1 MKKTII
7 IKKDHWMMLF
17 ECFKSLSRK
26 FTVRTRD
33 TFFLRRFWVYSSLVQ
48 FSKFGGVFNKKNIPL
63 PMIRACWI

>member
-1 MKKTII
+1 
-7 IKKDHWMMLF
+7 MMLF

-48 FSKFGGVFNKKNIPL
+48 FSKFGGVFNKKNSIPHDSRL
-63 PMIRACWI
+63 LDMRWL